1 MNMQYNALIA
11 DFKRLIREPILI
23 ILMLVPFLAMIA
35 LKLAVVYGSPLLL
48 DWLGFDLV
56 PYYGYILSIA
66 ILLSPCML
74 GAVSGFMMIDD
85 RDESMIDLMAVT
97 PMGYS
102 GYIRNRLVLPFIM
115 SMLYTFVAYFVLDLY
130 PIDFGMLLYISIL
143 TGIQS
148 LILGLLLFSFTDNK
162 VKGLTY
168 AKGLDSLM
176 VTALADLAG
185 IGWVTALSALLPFWW
200 ITCLIMKPA
209 TALNVFL
216 ALGVHLVWL
225 GIAFYKAKK

>member
-1 MNMQYNALIA
+1 MQYNALIA

-23 ILMLVPFLAMIA
+23 ILMLVPFLALIA

-48 DWLGFDLV
+48 DWLSFDLV

-66 ILLSPCML
+66 LLLSPCML

-85 RDESMIDLMAVT
+85 RDESMIDLVAVT

-102 GYIRNRLVLPFIM
+102 GYILNRLLIPFVM
-115 SMLYTFVAYFVLDLY
+115 SMLYTFVAYFVLDIY
-130 PIDFGMLLYISIL
+130 PVAAGILLYISVL
-143 TGIQS
+143 TGVQS
-148 LILGLLLFSFTDNK
+148 LILGLLLFCLTDNK

-168 AKGLDSLM
+168 VKGLDSLM

-200 ITCLIMKPA
+200 ITCLILKPV
-209 TALNVFL
+209 TALNVIL
-216 ALGVHLVWL
+216 ALAVHLAWL
-225 GIAFYKAKK
+225 AIAFIKVKK